1 MGEEGKDR
9 DCTVS
14 ACSGI
19 LPTHTFKLD
28 IDYSAS
34 GLVSLRGGESV
45 SACLAFWP
53 SIVATC
59 LPGCANL
66 LPTLGRWVG
75 LHCAGMLRCVCDGDS
90 GEMWK
95 SEHGAAWSEVELG

>member
-34 GLVSLRGGESV
+34 GLVLLRGG
-45 SACLAFWP
+45 
-53 SIVATC
+53 
-59 LPGCANL
+59 
-66 LPTLGRWVG
+66 
-75 LHCAGMLRCVCDGDS
+75 
-90 GEMWK
+90 
-95 SEHGAAWSEVELG
+95 